1 MGNTLSNAVARAMAV
16 LERSAAMGVIVAAP
30 TAGSAGV
37 VPGAVLASAEAKNA
51 SQAELL
57 AALWNSAAI
66 GAIISRNAT
75 VAGAEGG
82 CQAEVGAAAAMAAA
96 ALVELHG
103 GTPKQA
109 LEAASIAIA
118 NLLGLV
124 CDPVRGLVEFPCQDR
139 NAIGVSDAFSAA
151 QLALSNVGCPIPFD
165 EAVSVMYSVGKAI
178 PASLRETALGGLAQ
192 APSCLACSGCN

>member
-1 MGNTLSNAVARAMAV
+1 
-16 LERSAAMGVIVAAP
+16 
-30 TAGSAGV
+30 
-37 VPGAVLASAEAKNA
+37 
-51 SQAELL
+51 
-57 AALWNSAAI
+57 
-66 GAIISRNAT
+66 
-75 VAGAEGG
+75 
-82 CQAEVGAAAAMAAA
+82 MAAS
-96 ALVELHG
+96 ALVELHD

-151 QLALSNVGCPIPFD
+151 QLALSNVGCPVPFD

-178 PASLRETALGGLAQ
+178 PTTLRETALGGLAQ
-192 APSCLACSGCN
+192 APSCLACSGCH